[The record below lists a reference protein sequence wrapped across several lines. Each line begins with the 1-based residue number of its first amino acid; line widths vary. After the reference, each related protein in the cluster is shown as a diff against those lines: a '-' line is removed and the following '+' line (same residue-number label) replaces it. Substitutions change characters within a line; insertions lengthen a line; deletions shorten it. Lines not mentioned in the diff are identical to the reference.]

1 LRAIV
6 GERVCATL
14 KQRGRSPDSAR
25 PPGEAGWRVVSAVAT
40 CLSQTVGEKA
50 KTGIDVSKC
59 MRLEKYNFRPETRN
73 EARTGFKPR
82 VYAIGLFP

>member
-1 LRAIV
+1 VDGHA
-6 GERVCATL
+6 
-14 KQRGRSPDSAR
+14 SPPNRPAR
-25 PPGEAGWRVVSAVAT
+25 PVERDAAVAT

-59 MRLEKYNFRPETRN
+59 MRLEKYDFRSETRK
-73 EARTGFKPR
+73 EARTGSKPR